1 MFKKRFVQKLFNH
14 SRKNVS
20 ADVIDDDSE
29 SPDPLKFLGAEVNF
43 RDTQEEIR
51 RNLQLIIR
59 IRWFVSPGILL
70 IMLAAGVFG
79 VAQQTGFTVDQLAI
93 NGINMGLMLVLN
105 VIYLAAS
112 KRAKNLG
119 PLVLFQLVI
128 DVIQFSFTIYRTG
141 AITSPF
147 TFLYFFV
154 IFSGAL
160 LVSGRTAFLMA
171 GLASIA
177 FLGTVAA
184 EFAGLIPHQSYFSPL
199 AGMQDNPAYAALT
212 MAFTVISLYAFAALA
227 GFLTGL
233 IHRRQRQLQQTVSLL
248 KERNETMMMLYR
260 TSEAL
265 NRHTE
270 VDEVGAFVLDELMQ
284 FLDLDRAL
292 LYLNEGNKMLRLA
305 LVRTRGGGTDTSV
318 KLEIPLKEDA
328 GLTAR
333 VALEQKAYNIRDPEN
348 SPLIN
353 RELAMKIGLNPFA
366 MAPLVL
372 RGRTVGVIGID
383 RSFKPV
389 GDDEFQILRAFANQA
404 AIAIDSVRSGG
415 PRNTGRP

>member
-1 MFKKRFVQKLFNH
+1 MMKKVSGLFAF
-14 SRKNVS
+14 RRRPKDIS
-20 ADVIDDDSE
+20 ADVTEDNSE

-51 RNLQLIIR
+51 KNLQLIIR
-59 IRWFVSPGILL
+59 IRWFVSPSILL
-70 IMLAAGVFG
+70 IMTLAGVFG
-79 VAQQTGFTVDQLAI
+79 VAAQTGFTAEQLAI

-105 VIYLAAS
+105 MVYLVAS
-112 KRAKNLG
+112 RRAKNLG

-128 DVIQFSFTIYRTG
+128 DIIQFSFTIYRTG

-171 GLASIA
+171 GLASVSFI
-177 FLGTVAA
+177 GVVAA
-184 EFAGLIPHQSYFSPL
+184 EYTGLIPHQPYFSPL
-199 AGMQDNPAYAALT
+199 AGMQDNPAYSALT

-227 GFLTGL
+227 GFLTSL

-265 NRHTE
+265 NRHTD
-270 VDEVGAFVLDELMQ
+270 VDEVGAFILDELMQ

-292 LYLNEGNKMLRLA
+292 LYLNEDNRVLRLA

-318 KLEIPLKEDA
+318 KLEIPIEEDA

-353 RELAMKIGLNPFA
+353 RELAKKIGLNPFA

-389 GDDEFQILRAFANQA
+389 GNEEFQILRAFANQA

-415 PRNTGRP
+415 R

>member
-1 MFKKRFVQKLFNH
+1 MKKVRRWWSSVRRPKD
-14 SRKNVS
+14 VS
-20 ADVIDDDSE
+20 AEVAEDTSE
-29 SPDPLKFLGAEVNF
+29 APDPLKFLGAEVNF

-51 RNLQLIIR
+51 KNLQLIIR
-59 IRWFVSPGILL
+59 IRWFVSPSILL
-70 IMLAAGVFG
+70 IMTLAGVFG
-79 VAQQTGFTVDQLAI
+79 VAEQTGLTAEQLTI

-105 VIYLAAS
+105 MIYLIS
-112 KRAKNLG
+112 SRRAKNLG

-128 DVIQFSFTIYRTG
+128 DIVQFSFTIYRTG

-171 GLASIA
+171 GLASVA
-177 FLGTVAA
+177 FIGIVAA
-184 EFAGLIPHQSYFSPL
+184 EYARLIPHQPYFSPL
-199 AGMQDNPAYAALT
+199 AGMQDNPAYSALT

-233 IHRRQRQLQQTVSLL
+233 IHRRQRQLQQTVTLL
-248 KERNETMMMLYR
+248 KERNETMLMLYR

-265 NRHTE
+265 NRHTD
-270 VDEVGAFVLDELMQ
+270 VNEVGAFVLDELMQ

-292 LYLNEGNKMLRLA
+292 LYLNERDQLLRLA
-305 LVRTRGGGTDTSV
+305 LIRTREGGTDTSV
-318 KLEIPLKEDA
+318 KLEIPLEDGA

-353 RELAMKIGLNPFA
+353 RELAKKIGLNPFA

-389 GDDEFQILRAFANQA
+389 GNEEFQILRAFANQA
-404 AIAIDSVRSGG
+404 AIAIDSVRGSSGQY
-415 PRNTGRP
+415 PRS